1 MSPGTRTITV
11 FVTLVTA
18 GLLTVAAVAAVPRA
32 LRYHSGLFSGYGSG
46 GRLLH
51 VLSGL
56 DLTDDQKTQIKA
68 ILKDEGPRIEPLADQ
83 VIRTKKALF
92 DAVHTQQ
99 FDEPAVRSAAAT
111 AASAETEMAVER
123 ARTVSRLRGLLTPDQ
138 QAQIE
143 TIRRGFEE
151 RIEKRIGLTRSI
163 WREHA
168 ADFIDAL

>member
-32 LRYHSGLFSGYGSG
+32 LRYHSGLFSGYASG

-83 VIRTKKALF
+83 VI
-92 DAVHTQQ
+92 TQQ